1 MDTKT
6 VKMIDVD
13 DLLNEIE
20 KISDASAVLNCHCGN
35 YQIAR
40 RAIDLVVEIIESM
53 ETAEIPEE
61 TLIKICNE

>member
-20 KISDASAVLNCHCGN
+20 KLSDAAAVLNCHCGN

-40 RAIDLVVEIIESM
+40 RALDLVVEIIESM

-61 TLIKICNE
+61 ILIKICNE

>member
-13 DLLNEIE
+13 ELLDEIE

-40 RAIDLVVEIIESM
+40 RALDLVVEIIESM

-61 TLIKICNE
+61 ILIKICNE

>member
-1 MDTKT
+1 MEDKT
-6 VKMIDVD
+6 VKMIDVEE
-13 DLLNEIE
+13 LLDEIE

-40 RAIDLVVEIIESM
+40 RALDLVIEIIESM

>member
-6 VKMIDVD
+6 VKMIDVEE
-13 DLLNEIE
+13 LLDEIE

-40 RAIDLVVEIIESM
+40 RALDLVVEIIESM

-61 TLIKICNE
+61 TLVKLCNE

>member
-1 MDTKT
+1 MEDKI

-20 KISDASAVLNCHCGN
+20 KISDSSAVLNCHCGN

-40 RAIDLVVEIIESM
+40 RAIDLVIEIIESM
-53 ETAEIPEE
+53 EIAEIPEE
-61 TLIKICNE
+61 TLLHILND